1 MMNYSM
7 LLSSVSS
14 QMRGASKQASANR
27 PRREATPVPEKPA
40 RGDGTENTLNKIGL
54 EVQRQGGT

>member
-1 MMNYSM
+1 MNYST
-7 LLSSVSS
+7 LLNSVSS
-14 QMRGASKQASANR
+14 QMRDVSKQASANR
-27 PRREATPVPEKPA
+27 LRREAAPTPEKPA